1 MLLFICYCNIYFS
14 EKTQTFF
21 IDEVSAE
28 WGGLNDTQISDLK
41 AWINFLNE
49 DPERIQQSLE
59 YARLLWF
66 QYISK
71 GGFAPRSD

>member
-1 MLLFICYCNIYFS
+1 MLLFICYCNVYFS

-59 YARLLWF
+59 YAG
-66 QYISK
+66 YSGSSIS
-71 GGFAPRSD
+71 PRAALPPQ